1 MSKLTNYIL
10 LVIFSFSILHVN
22 AQKKNDTIKT
32 KEIKEVVIT
41 ALGIKREKKSLGY
54 SSQQVKGDEL
64 SQVPT
69 SNFLNNLSGKV
80 AGLDIKAGTNF
91 GGSTNI
97 VLRGYKSLLGDNQA
111 LFVVDGVPILN
122 DNVNSKSQMQGL
134 VPGYDL
140 GSTASDINPDDI
152 ESINVLKG
160 AAATALYGSRAQNGA
175 IVITTKKGR
184 KNKGMSVDFSTSLT
198 VSTIDKSTFAE
209 YQKDYG
215 QGYTTDEW
223 AKNKHNGENVVR
235 FNDDASYG
243 PRFDRNKM
251 VYHYDSF
258 IPGSKNYG
266 KLRPWVFAENGP
278 VSLFKTA
285 TSYKNN
291 FSFSGGGKDFTYR
304 FAYGNTNS
312 TDIMP
317 NSNLNKNNFSGN
329 ASYDFDKKLKLDFS
343 TIFVT
348 QRTKGRSIT
357 GYNQNII
364 TMFRQWWATNVDL
377 KEQKE
382 LYEMDRNNNT
392 WNIKS
397 KDDLSAAYW
406 NNPYF
411 SLYENYQNDKRD
423 RFAVNAS
430 LNYVVNDDVNLLARI
445 ARDGYVLKAEER
457 LAVGSNPARFGENG
471 NVLQPSG
478 YALSL
483 FDSSEYNYD
492 FLANYKK
499 DLDDL
504 NITGLIGSN
513 LNVRNYYHNKQ
524 STGGG
529 LAIPGVYTIANSEG
543 ALPPPETEQRIKKI
557 FGLFAQ
563 ATLGYS
569 DTYFL
574 ETTLRRD
581 QSSAL
586 PKAHNSYWYPSVST
600 SVVFSNLLEN
610 MDWLNFGKFR
620 VAYAQVGSD
629 TEANRLSETYE
640 FQKPFE
646 SPMIRTNPIANNPNL
661 KPQRLNSIEL
671 GVNTQF
677 FRNRLG
683 FDFAWF
689 QNKAFDQIVE
699 LEVSSATGALRQ
711 FNNAGTLQTRGIELS
726 VNATPVKTS
735 DFRWDIDLNWS
746 NPFTKVTELADG
758 VENILIGNFMG
769 GLSINA
775 PKGQAYG
782 TIWTSDYVYKN
793 GQKLINIKDVYG
805 EDKNGVNVLKET
817 LYSYD
822 VSEHS
827 NIPQGSFQADWI
839 GSIRNSFKYKNLSLS
854 FLIDVKQGGKIFS
867 LDQYYGSYSGLYPNT
882 VYTNHLGNPVRNP
895 ITKDGDSGGLLI
907 IGVDKYGNQIGEITD
922 MSESVQI
929 PGSTAVYDA
938 SYVKLREVSLHYNI
952 PRSILSSLFLNS
964 LSVGVVGNNLWI
976 IHKNLPMADPE
987 AGTSGGN
994 YQGWQSGVMP
1004 TTRNIS
1010 FSLKAN
1016 F

>member
-10 LVIFSFSILHVN
+10 MAVLSFSLSLHVN
-22 AQKKNDTIKT
+22 AQKKNDTTKT

-69 SNFLNNLSGKV
+69 NNFLNNLSGKV

-97 VLRGYKSLLGDNQA
+97 VLRGYKSMLGDNQA

-122 DNVNSKSQMQGL
+122 NNVNSKRQMQGID
-134 VPGYDL
+134 PGYDL
-140 GSTASDINPDDI
+140 GSAASDINPDDI

-184 KNKGMSVDFSTSLT
+184 KNRSMMVDFSTSLT
-198 VSTIDKSTFAE
+198 ISTIDKSTFAK
-209 YQKDYG
+209 YQNEYG
-215 QGYTTDEW
+215 QGYDIKKPW
-223 AKNKHNGENVVR
+223 GGKLNGEDYVR

-243 PRFDRNKM
+243 PKFDSNKL
-251 VYHYDSF
+251 VYHYDAF
-258 IPGSKNYG
+258 IPGSRYYDM
-266 KLRPWVFAENGP
+266 LRPWVAAKNGP
-278 VSLFKTA
+278 VTIFETA

-291 FSFSGGGKDFTYR
+291 FSISGGSEDFTYR
-304 FAYGNTNS
+304 FSYGNTNS
-312 TDIMP
+312 NDIMP
-317 NSNLNKNNFSGN
+317 NTSLNKNNFSGN
-329 ASYDFDKKLKLDFS
+329 ASYDFNEKLKLDFS

-357 GYNQNII
+357 GYNGNLM
-364 TMFRQWWATNVDL
+364 TMFRQWWATNIDI

-382 LYEMDRNNNT
+382 LYEMDHKNNT

-397 KDDLSAAYW
+397 TDNLNAAYW

-411 SLYENYQNDKRD
+411 SLYENYQNDNRD

-430 LNYVVNDDVNLLARI
+430 IGYNVNDDINLLARI

-457 LAVGSNPARFGENG
+457 LAIGSNPARFGRNG
-471 NVLQPSG
+471 DVLQPSG
-478 YALSL
+478 YALSI

-492 FLANYKK
+492 FIANYKK
-499 DLDDL
+499 EIDDLD
-504 NITGLIGSN
+504 ITGLIGSN
-513 LNVRNYYHNKQ
+513 LNVRNYFHNKQ

-529 LAIPGVYTIANSEG
+529 LAIPGIYTLANSLG
-543 ALPPPETEQRIKKI
+543 VLPPPETEQTTKKI
-557 FGLFAQ
+557 FGVFAQ
-563 ATLGYS
+563 ATAGYL

-586 PKAHNSYWYPSVST
+586 PKKHNSYWYPSVST
-600 SVVFSNLLEN
+600 SLVFSNLIEN

-620 VAYAQVGSD
+620 AAYAQVGSD

-640 FQKPFE
+640 FRSPFDA
-646 SPMIRTNPIANNPNL
+646 PMIRTNEVANNPDL
-661 KPQRLNSIEL
+661 KPQRLSSIEL
-671 GVNTQF
+671 GLNTQF
-677 FRNRLG
+677 FGNRLG
-683 FDFAWF
+683 LDLAWF
-689 QNKAFDQIVE
+689 QNKAFDQIVD
-699 LEVSSATGALRQ
+699 LQVSSATGALRQ
-711 FNNAGTLQTRGIELS
+711 FNNSGTLQTRGLEIGI
-726 VNATPVKTS
+726 NATPLKIS
-735 DFRWDIDLNWS
+735 NFRWDVDINWS
-746 NPFTKVTELADG
+746 NPFTKVTELAEG
-758 VENILIGNFMG
+758 VENILIGSSQG
-769 GLSINA
+769 GFTSNA
-775 PKGQAYG
+775 PRGYAYG

-793 GQKLINIKDVYG
+793 GQRVINVTEIKD
-805 EDKNGVNVLKET
+805 ETDKNKIIG
-817 LYSYD
+817 YSYNYD
-822 VSEHS
+822 VTPYS

-839 GSIRNSFKYKNLSLS
+839 GGIRNSFRYKNLSLS

-867 LDQYYGSYSGLYPNT
+867 LDQYYGNYSGLYPDT
-882 VYTNHLGNPVRNP
+882 VYLNHLGNPVRNP
-895 ITKDGDSGGLLI
+895 ITDDDTSGGLLI
-907 IGVDKYGNQIGEITD
+907 KGVDKDGNPIEVMTD
-922 MSESVQI
+922 MSKSIQI

-938 SYVKLREVSLHYNI
+938 SYIKLREVSLHYRV
-952 PRSILSSLFLNS
+952 PRSVLSSLYLNS
-964 LSVGVVGNNLWI
+964 LSVGVVGSNLWI

-1010 FSLKAN
+1010 FSIKAN